1 MGLFSKDIKT
11 LDDLFVHTLQDIYY
25 AEQQI
30 TKALPQMMEQ
40 VTDPQL
46 KQAFQTHLGET
57 EQQIKMVEQVFR
69 MHGHDP
75 KGVTCPAIDG
85 IIDEAQEIAGEV
97 ADNDVLDA
105 ALLAA
110 AQAVEHYEITRYGT
124 LVAWA
129 KQLGRQDCATVLH
142 QILEQEAV
150 EAPHIDYIT
159 DDLADFL
166 DRRVAPA
173 ARPNGAG

>member
-1 MGLFSKDIKT
+1 MGLMSKDIKS

-30 TKALPQMMEQ
+30 TKALPQMISK
-40 VTDPQL
+40 TSDPQL

-57 EQQIKMVEQVFR
+57 EQQIQMVEQVFR

-85 IIDEAQEIAGEV
+85 IISEAQDIAGDV
-97 ADNDVLDA
+97 DDPQVLDA

-124 LVAWA
+124 LLAWA
-129 KQLGRQDCATVLH
+129 KQLGLSEAEGLIQETLIEEENTDQVLS
-142 QILEQEAV
+142 E
-150 EAPHIDYIT
+150 
-159 DDLADFL
+159 LAED
-166 DRRVAPA
+166 AINPA
-173 ARPNGAG
+173 ATA